1 MSQTTLLRFSRHMAE
16 LVVIGVNFILV
27 VKCYTTLMVLSCLYS
42 VLFITCGHSM

>member
-27 VKCYTTLMVLSCLYS
+27 IKCYKHLWYFLV
-42 VLFITCGHSM
+42 FIQSFL